1 MVDLPGVDL
10 GGLLFGVEGR
20 HGGEFP
26 LTDLE
31 NELRDRSYAL
41 IRPNE
46 PRGNWNLYIAGFQIA
61 HLLPPS
67 MTDYDHTEYARMLL
81 STPARSE
88 VSSYNRLI
96 DDMANE
102 GMLIGPFIAVAC
114 AVADLDRKRVRSLA
128 YVGELNESEAGNAFG
143 RVRENGMVTA
153 WVRRALYWRLGSY
166 RYALERLV
174 IAVPSGLAVA
184 AERALKRFD
193 AQVQQ
198 ADAPFVRIGDK
209 AELSDAS
216 APERK
221 KVATVTRMTG
231 ELDQKTRTMLI
242 EVHLDNSDDFF
253 VPGSFVYVTLTVPI
267 ESVTRIDR
275 LSLSARMIAPVA
287 GRMFGQWP
295 ELTEHT
301 AGQVGF
307 AGNVLG
313 QG

>member
-1 MVDLPGVDL
+1 MLSRRLTLCIALAIAAPVTSEAGDFGRPKPSLL
-10 GGLLFGVEGR
+10 EGLIPQQFWKGPVTGYS
-20 HGGEFP
+20 GFP
-26 LTDLE
+26 LTNPE
-31 NELRDRSYAL
+31 EELRDRSYAL

-67 MTDYDHTEYARMLL
+67 MTDYDYTEYARMLL

-102 GMLIGPFIAVAC
+102 GMLIGPFVAVAC
-114 AVADLDRKRVRSLA
+114 AVADLDQKRVRSLA
-128 YVGELNESEAGNAFG
+128 YVGELNENEAGNAFG

-193 AQVQQ
+193 AQVLQ
-198 ADAPFVRIGDK
+198 ADAPLTRCAGDG
-209 AELSDAS
+209 AYALLTDV
-216 APERK
+216 PPPN
-221 KVATVTRMTG
+221 VTAARP
-231 ELDQKTRTMLI
+231 L
-242 EVHLDNSDDFF
+242 
-253 VPGSFVYVTLTVPI
+253 VTK
-267 ESVTRIDR
+267 
-275 LSLSARMIAPVA
+275 
-287 GRMFGQWP
+287 
-295 ELTEHT
+295 
-301 AGQVGF
+301 
-307 AGNVLG
+307 
-313 QG
+313 